1 MAMSCSRPEMQFSQL
16 LLIIICWLILPESTD
31 EMDCYTG
38 IGLLPRQKLIHG
50 GKGATLDASGYTV

>member
-1 MAMSCSRPEMQFSQL
+1 MQFSQQ
-16 LLIIICWLILPESTD
+16 LLIIICWLILPENTD